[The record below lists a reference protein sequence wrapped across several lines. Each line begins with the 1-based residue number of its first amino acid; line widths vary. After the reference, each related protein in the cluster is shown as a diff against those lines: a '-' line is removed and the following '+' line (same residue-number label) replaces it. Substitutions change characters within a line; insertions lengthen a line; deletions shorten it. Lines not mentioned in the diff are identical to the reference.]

1 MKAKKLRKVI
11 LSFALSAA
19 MLAEPLVS
27 MPIVYAEE
35 VQKTETTTEQEST
48 DDISMG
54 NSETPEGNDNQNE
67 FGSSDTS
74 TDSGKDDTKEEDG
87 SQNQNGSE
95 EENGGSD
102 ENNTGEGNENPDES
116 NTGEE
121 NENPD
126 ENNTGEENEN
136 PDENNTEEENAD
148 SGEALDEETDGEEIP
163 DKETEE
169 NEEKLEEKEKKEEEK
184 KKEDLDGFSDMPSDY
199 KLTSFM
205 EDLKADLPNSL
216 NSVSESDEGETY
228 AEREVITF
236 AGSLEEA
243 EMIAEAYHAEIVSF
257 NMGVLTL
264 KLGADKNVKSAMRV
278 ASDMANSLPPVWP
291 NYYRYLY
298 EETAP
303 GTDEMS
309 PDLETNPETD
319 GLNPELEI
327 VEEEYYIEDEGSTQE
342 TDEEGIPSLAEY
354 EQTLN
359 EMDGYKDLF
368 LQPTDGS
375 YQWFHTTIGSPYAWD
390 AGYTGSGVKVG
401 VVDSGIDSNAD
412 LDANVFGEKDFCD
425 GSSSVTDSEGHG
437 THVAGIIAA
446 LANNSKGVGVA
457 PNAKVFDAKVFGT
470 GKASGTD
477 ATIIAAIAYLIG
489 EENNTNSSSISST
502 APRVDIINMS
512 LGGPGG
518 NPAFQSILN
527 KAYEKGVVVF
537 ASTGNDGGSL
547 MMYPASYNHVIAV
560 AATDTNNQRAYFSN
574 YGSVTDL
581 SAPGVNIW
589 STIGSG
595 SDYKSMQGTSMACPV
610 AAGEAAVIL
619 SGQNTL
625 SALQNKSGKA
635 RVNAVESIMKGN
647 TISAGSGMG
656 KGITSLTKV
665 FKLSTAAAKPNA
677 PAITITPAAD
687 KQSVSVKIE
696 AQAGMKL
703 CYTTNGK
710 NPVYKNEA
718 ADANTTFVDGNTVT
732 FSLDCSQ
739 KAKGTVKA
747 LAINASGAIG
757 AVKSK
762 TYTLSP
768 YVTDIKISGPI
779 KVEKGKTI
787 SLAAAITPTY
797 ATNKKVTWELKT
809 SADAAVDT
817 AKIKIDQKGKVTATA
832 KADAGKYKVIVTA
845 QDSGRKSVTYQIEV
859 VEAGTAVQSLAFAKN
874 TTKELWITKTTAN
887 PTLQL
892 TQSLTAKEKNAE
904 GKLVEIDRSKFKDC
918 IVWSSSKPAIAEVN
932 SQTGV
937 VTAKAAG
944 TTTITAKANDN
955 GNKKATINITVKQ
968 GVTGITITD
977 SQGKNTNLTL
987 AAGKSMTLKAA
998 ITPKKP
1004 TNKKIKWSIS
1014 PDDSAVNINPKKPT
1028 VSINASNGKITTK
1041 AGAPAGTYTVTA
1053 TAADGKGA
1061 VATQKVKIYSGAIGG
1076 IKLDA
1081 TKTTL
1086 YTKKIDEEKTNTK
1099 IIKATITG
1107 VKGSTDFDPNAY
1119 KVTSSN
1125 ESIVKATVQSST
1137 GGVITITLTS
1147 TGNMYGK
1154 ANVVVASTDGSN
1166 KKATCVVTVSGGITK
1181 TEIKNSAKTAK
1192 VSKLTLFRAGTN
1204 AVSPSTATLYA
1215 VITGS
1220 AGANVNAYD
1229 VTSSNPALVKTSLN
1243 KTTGAVTL
1251 TASSKSTGKATITL
1265 KATDGSKKKATCTV
1279 TVCNPPSRI
1288 NIAPKGG
1295 NNNYVAKGKSL
1306 SLQATLETEYG
1317 AVSNKSVT
1325 WKIYDDSNGQE
1336 ATAKSHGVSI
1346 NSSGKVTVSKS
1357 AALGNYTVKA
1367 TAKDGSGVNAS
1378 YTIRATEG
1386 ISSIFVLNGSEP
1398 LSTKK
1403 TWLLGKNYFATLP
1416 ISWKS
1421 KDGTYSG
1428 SFAVTSSNPKVMSG
1442 TIVYVEGYPCLR
1454 VFGGNTGTATITLKA
1469 LDGSGKQVKYK
1480 FKVVK

>member
-19 MLAEPLVS
+19 MFAEPLVS

-35 VQKTETTTEQEST
+35 VQKTETTAEQEST
-48 DDISMG
+48 DDISTG
-54 NSETPEGNDNQNE
+54 DSETPEGNDKQNE
-67 FGSSDTS
+67 SEGSDTS
-74 TDSGKDDTKEEDG
+74 TDSGKDDAKEDG
-87 SQNQNGSE
+87 NQNQNGSE
-95 EENGGSD
+95 EENSGSDENNTGEESGGSD
-102 ENNTGEGNENPDES
+102 ENNTGEGNENPDE
-116 NTGEE
+116 
-121 NENPD
+121 
-126 ENNTGEENEN
+126 NNTGEGNEN

-148 SGEALDEETDGEEIP
+148 SGEALDEEADGEEAP

-169 NEEKLEEKEKKEEEK
+169 NKEKLEEEEKKEETE
-184 KKEDLDGFSDMPSDY
+184 EDLDGFSDMPSGY
-199 KLTSFM
+199 KLTSSM
-205 EDLKADLPNSL
+205 EDLKADLSNSL

-236 AGSLEEA
+236 AGSREEA
-243 EMIAEAYHAEIVSF
+243 EMIAEAYHAEIVCF
-257 NMGVLTL
+257 DMGVLTL
-264 KLGADKNVKSAMRV
+264 KLGEEKNVKSAMRA

-298 EETAP
+298 EETDP
-303 GTDEMS
+303 VTDEMS
-309 PDLETNPETD
+309 
-319 GLNPELEI
+319 PELEI

-342 TDEEGIPSLAEY
+342 TDEEGLPSLAEY
-354 EQTLN
+354 EQALN
-359 EMDGYKDLF
+359 EMDGYKDEY
-368 LQPTDGS
+368 LQPANGY

-390 AGYTGSGVKVG
+390 AGYTGAGVRVG
-401 VVDSGIDSNAD
+401 VVDTGIDSNAD
-412 LDANVFGEKDFCD
+412 LNANVFGEKDFCD
-425 GSSSVTDSEGHG
+425 KSSSVTDSEGHG

-470 GKASGTD
+470 SSASGTD
-477 ATIIAAIAYLIG
+477 ATIIAAINYLIG
-489 EENNTNSSSISST
+489 EENNANSNSVSST

-512 LGGPGG
+512 LGGPGR
-518 NPAFQSILN
+518 NPAFQTVLD

-589 STIGSG
+589 STIGFG
-595 SDYKSMQGTSMACPV
+595 SDYESKQGTSMACPV

-625 SALQNKSGKA
+625 SALKNKSGKA

-677 PAITITPAAD
+677 PVITITSAED
-687 KQSVSVKIE
+687 KQSVSVTIE

-718 ADANTTFVDGNTVT
+718 AGANTFFVDGNTVT

-747 LAINASGAIG
+747 FAINAAGVIG

-768 YVTDIKISGPI
+768 YVTDITISGPV

-787 SLAAAITPTY
+787 SLKAAVKPTY
-797 ATNKKVTWELKT
+797 ASNKKITWELKT
-809 SADAAVDT
+809 SKDEPVDT
-817 AKIKIDQKGKVTATA
+817 AKIKIDQKGKVTVTA
-832 KADAGKYKVIVTA
+832 KADAGAYKVIVTA
-845 QDSGRKSVTYQIEV
+845 KDGGRKSVTYPITV

-874 TTKELWITKTTAN
+874 ATKELWITKTTAN

-892 TQSLTAKEKNAE
+892 AQSLTAKEKNAE
-904 GKLVEIDRSKFKDC
+904 GKLVEIDRNKFRDC
-918 IVWSSSKPAIAEVN
+918 IVWSSSKPTVAEVN

-937 VTAKAAG
+937 VTARAAG
-944 TTTITAKANDN
+944 TATITAKANDN
-955 GNKKATINITVKQ
+955 GNKKATIKITVKQ

-977 SQGKNTNLTL
+977 SQKKSTNLTL
-987 AAGKSMTLKAA
+987 AAGKSMTLKAT

-1004 TNKKIKWSIS
+1004 TNKKIKWRIA
-1014 PDDSAVNINPKKPT
+1014 PDDPTVNINPKKPT

-1061 VATQKVKIYSGAIGG
+1061 VATQKVRIYSGAIGG

-1099 IIKATITG
+1099 TIKATLKG

-1125 ESIVKATVQSST
+1125 ESIVKASVQSST

-1204 AVSPSTATLYA
+1204 AASPSTATLCA

-1229 VTSSNPALVKTSLN
+1229 VTSSNPALVKPSVN

-1325 WKIYDDSNGQE
+1325 WSIYDSNGQK
-1336 ATAKSHGVSI
+1336 AAAKSHGVSI
-1346 NSSGKVTVSKS
+1346 NGSGKVTVSKN
-1357 AALGNYTVKA
+1357 AALGKYTVRA
-1367 TAKDGSGVNAS
+1367 AAKDGSGVNAS
-1378 YTIRATEG
+1378 YVIRATEG
-1386 ISSIFVLNGSEP
+1386 INSIFVLNGSKP

-1416 ISWKS
+1416 ISWEP

-1442 TIVYVEGYPCLR
+1442 TIIYVEGYPCLR
-1454 VFGGNTGTATITLKA
+1454 VYGGNTGTATITLKA

-1480 FKVVK
+1480 FKVTK